1 MVGGQR
7 AEGWG
12 DKAGKQEIQESRKRK
27 RSEDRGRRT
36 EDRGQ
41 RAEDRGQRTVDG
53 GRRTEDGGR
62 RTGGRGGQAPSP
74 KLRRTRRRTR
84 RTGDRGGINIQC
96 SISNVQCSSGRSGT
110 GTALSE
116 RSYREGAEEQPSP
129 ATNSQVGEAGRGR
142 PAPGRR
148 RGSGRGGE
156 VAKAITGTRGGRG
169 GRGWRRGR
177 RGFRRGGWGRQSRR
191 SAGAVRRSGSCRC
204 SCSPW
209 RGRGR
214 RCRG

>member
-1 MVGGQR
+1 MHPDPDGRNRAGGDR
-7 AEGWG
+7 VREGSTEG
-12 DKAGKQEIQESRKRK
+12 GRNQYPISNVQCPSGG
-27 RSEDRGRRT
+27 RGRRT

-41 RAEDRGQRTVDG
+41 GTGDRRQETEKQENRKPRKTGREGEARGPRSEVRYPRSG
-53 GRRTEDGGR
+53 CRGRRTEG
-62 RTGGRGGQAPSP
+62 
-74 KLRRTRRRTR
+74 
-84 RTGDRGGINIQC
+84 GGINIHYPM
-96 SISNVQCSSGRSGT
+96 SNVQV
-110 GTALSE
+110 E